1 MESVMAPT
9 AAQLE
14 KYERLLDE
22 LRALGS
28 AAVAF
33 SSGVDSAFLLHA
45 AREAL
50 GANAIA
56 ITAVSASF
64 PVRERDEAR
73 EWCASRGVRQLEFMF
88 DEMKVEGFAQNPPD
102 RCYLCKRALFGG
114 IVDLAKRAG
123 MAAVVEGSNLDDN
136 RDYRPGMRA
145 VAELGVLSPLRA
157 CGFSKA
163 DIRAMSRHLGLP
175 TWKKQSFA
183 CLATRFPYGE
193 TIDARRLG
201 MVDRAEQLLLDL
213 GFHQVR
219 VRVQGNSARIELD
232 RADFPRFMAD
242 DVRLPVARAFKEIG
256 FDYASLDLFGY
267 RTGSMNE
274 TLPPEELAKGVHE
287 GMGE

>member
-1 MESVMAPT
+1 MENVMAPT

-213 GFHQVR
+213 GFHQLR
-219 VRVQGNSARIELD
+219 VRIHGTMARIEVDPSEFSMLIRED
-232 RADFPRFMAD
+232 IRTLVVSRF
-242 DVRLPVARAFKEIG
+242 LSYGFTYVAM
-256 FDYASLDLFGY
+256 DLKGY

-274 TLPPEELAKGVHE
+274 TLTRSAKGDHME
-287 GMGE
+287 